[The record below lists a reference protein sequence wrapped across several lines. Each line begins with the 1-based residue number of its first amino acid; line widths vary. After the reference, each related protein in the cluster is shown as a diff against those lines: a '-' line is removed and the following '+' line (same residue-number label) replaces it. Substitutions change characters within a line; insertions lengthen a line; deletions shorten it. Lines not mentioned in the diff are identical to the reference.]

1 MVLYLKYLARN
12 LINLKIGSVLDH
24 TFNTISIVH
33 EISGVTMT
41 DTEVIPVGAICIT
54 FFTVAVEKYP
64 QLFCNENKN
73 NFIF

>member
-1 MVLYLKYLARN
+1 MVLYSKYLAIY
-12 LINLKIGSVLDH
+12 LINLKKGSALDH
-24 TFNTISIVH
+24 TFNTMSIVH

-54 FFTVAVEKYP
+54 FFTVALEQYP

-73 NFIF
+73 IFIF